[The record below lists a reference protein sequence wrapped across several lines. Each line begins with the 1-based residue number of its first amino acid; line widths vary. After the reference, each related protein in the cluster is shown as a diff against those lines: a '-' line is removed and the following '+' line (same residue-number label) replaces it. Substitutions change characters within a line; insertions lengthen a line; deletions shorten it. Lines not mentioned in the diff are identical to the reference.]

1 MTESLTDPFGDVVY
15 AYTRA
20 DAIRDGALVA
30 VPPDLARQAGFTV
43 PVAVTAAVWDL
54 IDPGNLEEM
63 PGQSIEGRLWDL
75 LWLCGCA
82 ARATRHTDTVIFR
95 CSFLFAREER
105 GVEIAEQ
112 KVQVLRAVCGPGDQ
126 GEPVVTIMLRGE
138 D

>member
-1 MTESLTDPFGDVVY
+1 MTESIFGDVVY

-20 DAIRDGALVA
+20 DAIRDGALIE

-82 ARATRHTDTVIFR
+82 ARATKGRHTDTVLFW
-95 CSFLFAREER
+95 CYFLFAREER
-105 GVEIAEQ
+105 GVEIVEQ
-112 KVQVLRAVCGPGDQ
+112 KMHVFKAVCGPGDQ